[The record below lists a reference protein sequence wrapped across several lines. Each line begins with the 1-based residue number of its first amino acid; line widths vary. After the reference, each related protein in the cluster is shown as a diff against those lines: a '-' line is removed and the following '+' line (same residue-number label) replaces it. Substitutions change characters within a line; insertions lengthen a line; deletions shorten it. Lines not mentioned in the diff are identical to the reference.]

1 MFMSNNWEDL
11 TIDQMSRAN
20 AIVQRLVNDCVSRW
34 NGKNKTHTAFDTYD
48 KVEDIH
54 NILHEND

>member
-1 MFMSNNWEDL
+1 MSNKWEDL
-11 TIDQMSRAN
+11 TIDQKSRAN
-20 AIVQRLVNDCVSRW
+20 AIVQRLVNDCISRW

>member
-1 MFMSNNWEDL
+1 MSNKWEDL

-20 AIVQRLVNDCVSRW
+20 AIVQRLVSDCISRW

-48 KVEDIH
+48 KVENIH
-54 NILHEND
+54 KILHEND

>member
-1 MFMSNNWEDL
+1 MFMANNWENL
-11 TIDQMSRAN
+11 TNDQMSRAN
-20 AIVQRLVNDCVSRW
+20 TIVQRLVSDCISRW
-34 NGKNKTHTAFDTYD
+34 NGKNKEHTAFDTYD

>member
-1 MFMSNNWEDL
+1 MAQTNNWENL
-11 TIDQMSRAN
+11 TTDQMSRAN
-20 AIVQRLVNDCVSRW
+20 TIVQRLVSDCISRW
-34 NGKNKTHTAFDTYD
+34 NGKNKEHTAFDTYD